1 MVKIMGM
8 FVKVE
13 INNNKCKKVK
23 NCKICEE
30 VCPVEIFK
38 FEKLEENN
46 GIISVIEENEDECIF
61 CNLCLEKCPQ
71 GAISIKKLY

>member
-1 MVKIMGM
+1 MGM
-8 FVKVE
+8 FVQIE
-13 INNNKCKKVK
+13 IDHNKCKNAK
-23 NCKICEE
+23 NCKICED

-38 FEKLEENN
+38 FKKLEENN
-46 GIISVIEENEDECIF
+46 ERISIIEENEDECIF

>member
-30 VCPVEIFK
+30 VCPIEIFRYK
-38 FEKLEENN
+38 KLNN
-46 GIISVIEENEDECIF
+46 NRIISVIEENEDECIF

-71 GAISIKKLY
+71 GAITIKKLY

>member
-8 FVKVE
+8 FVQIE
-13 INNNKCKKVK
+13 IDYNKCKNVK
-23 NCKICEE
+23 DCEICEE

-38 FEKLEENN
+38 FEESEDNY
-46 GIISVIEENEDECIF
+46 GRISIIEKNEDECIF

-71 GAISIKKLY
+71 EAITIKKLY